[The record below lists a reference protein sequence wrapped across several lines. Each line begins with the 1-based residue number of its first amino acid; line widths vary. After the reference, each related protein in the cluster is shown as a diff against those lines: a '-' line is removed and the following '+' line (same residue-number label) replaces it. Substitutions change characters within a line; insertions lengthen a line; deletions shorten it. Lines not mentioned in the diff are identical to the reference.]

1 MVFRAIPREAEPRS
15 RYNDTS
21 AALSNAS
28 EQVPGRPK
36 RGAARSHL
44 LVPTKCRS
52 HDSPE
57 NRSQTAYAA
66 PRLIFTLV
74 ALFHLVRIFED
85 WPIIIRDWSV
95 PRWLSWIGLIVAGG
109 LALLGFRRTANDGQ

>member
-1 MVFRAIPREAEPRS
+1 MVFRAIPREVEPRS

-36 RGAARSHL
+36 RGAAQSHL

-66 PRLIFTLV
+66 RLGTFDYKAARYV
-74 ALFHLVRIFED
+74 EVVYGGNRIETKT
-85 WPIIIRDWSV
+85 
-95 PRWLSWIGLIVAGG
+95 
-109 LALLGFRRTANDGQ
+109 TARCTVVDSNVGKKKKDTGI